1 MSQTFT
7 ITNLTSVFTATVVRN
22 GLTVTNTTSTLS
34 ISKINAGFT
43 ATLFQ
48 NVLTVNE
55 NTQTV
60 ININSQ
66 PASVFTGTVVD
77 QVVNVSQTAFAV
89 TATNAVSTVTVAQN
103 LNPVSITYNPTIVQY
118 LYAGQPVYTTS
129 SVTFRQLTLGNTST
143 FRFPADDGFNG
154 AILITDGAGQLYWG
168 GGGGGGGGLVTW
180 NLNSD
185 LTTNGFKIKSNSTAV
200 DLTILGGLGQI
211 KLDTTSTRILHTGTG
226 ELLFTSGA
234 ATELTNSTTKLSLDT
249 RASLTVNSSTYLQIA
264 TTGTVIKSGTIT
276 FTSTNV
282 IIGASLASSHS
293 VRGDLD
299 IAGDV
304 NLSAD
309 GDLNSR
315 DLVAS
320 RNVIAKLGNIDN
332 LGVNTLTNTTQ
343 GFIDVPPLRFAS
355 GGILYGPNTLS
366 TSQISMSGPLYTND
380 YQIKSNN
387 SVGTLDLTQGSSRIR
402 LANVTGNTIDIRSQQ
417 IDITST
423 GTSTISVGDL
433 TITSGG
439 EIDVYAPKVS
449 TNIFKAGYWFEFA
462 DGTTTSTNNRN
473 LDSLSDVQI
482 TSPTVGQILKWDG
495 TRWYNGTDASSGT
508 GSQVLSIIAGPG
520 ISVNNPSGDVTITNT
535 GIRSVTASNGL
546 AVSVSSSTASFTIG
560 NLPIQRSGANAGVL
574 VDTSTYGT
582 TKLSLDYNEVFNNI
596 QAGYG
601 IRLDRNVGGNG
612 TLVITS
618 TATDLSS
625 DLLTNG
631 YNINGGANAL
641 TIKAGLTNVGITTA
655 TERWS
660 RIYMPQSQPM
670 QLFSDYGITIDSPDD
685 TVIQITSPFTVSH
698 RNGAS
703 RISTDGQGL
712 TRFNDTIIAMTATT
726 RIVMNKSFI
735 QSDRVVLQSDSG
747 IGKLIITDTTTTVEG
762 RVINLASTST
772 VKIGSD
778 LYNSKVAVQTIVN
791 YNDTGAP
798 TFSRGIQFADL
809 SVQTT
814 AYQGFLNFGILG
826 APATNP
832 QDFFLQLTTIDFGT
846 IDQPS
851 AFAYDAGTLE

>member
-1 MSQTFT
+1 
-7 ITNLTSVFTATVVRN
+7 VFTATVIRN

-60 ININSQ
+60 VNINTQ
-66 PASVFTGTVVD
+66 PASVFTGTVID
-77 QVVNVSQTAFAV
+77 QTVNVSQIAFAV

-103 LNPVSITYNPTIVQY
+103 LSPVSITYNPTIVNH
-118 LYAGQPVYTTS
+118 LFDGQPVYTTS
-129 SVTFRQLTLGNTST
+129 SVQFKQLTLGNTST
-143 FRFPADDGFNG
+143 FTFPADDGFNG

-185 LTTNGFKIKSNSTAV
+185 LVTNGFKIKSNSTAV
-200 DLTILGGLGQI
+200 DLTILGGMGQI
-211 KLDTTSTRILHTGTG
+211 KLDTTSTRISHTGTG
-226 ELLFTSGA
+226 QIIISA
-234 ATELTNSTTKLSLDT
+234 PTTTLISNTINQGD
-249 RASLTVNSSTYLQIA
+249 LTVNGNLYI
-264 TTGTVIKSGTIT
+264 SGGINSIV
-276 FTSTNV
+276 TSTN
-282 IIGASLASSHS
+282 
-293 VRGDLD
+293 DLY
-299 IAGDV
+299 V
-304 NLSAD
+304 
-309 GDLNSR
+309 R
-315 DLVAS
+315 DLFG
-320 RNVIAKLGNIDN
+320 RNI
-332 LGVNTLTNTTQ
+332 T
-343 GFIDVPPLRFAS
+343 AS
-355 GGILYGPNTLS
+355 GGISAASVGANSFYASGDLSAAVVTGRSSVATPSITAPSGTLS
-366 TSQISMSGPLYTND
+366 VPTLRFPDGSELYSAYTATIILSTTTIDLSGPLYTNNN
-380 YQIKSNN
+380 QIKSNN
-387 SVGTLDLTQGSSRIR
+387 SVGTLDLTQGLSRIR
-402 LANVTGNTIDIRSQQ
+402 LSNTGTDSTIDIRSQK
-417 IDITST
+417 IDIVSS
-423 GTSTISVGDL
+423 GTATLTAADDL
-433 TITSGG
+433 TLTAADSLTLNSSGKLTINAG
-439 EIDVYAPKVS
+439 PEIDINTTRVN
-449 TNIFKAGYWFEFA
+449 TNIFRAGYWFEFA

-482 TSPTVGQILKWDG
+482 TNPTFGQVLKYDG
-495 TRWYNGTDASSGT
+495 TRWYNGSDSGDGTTSSG
-508 GSQVLSIIAGPG
+508 VDSIIAGPG
-520 ISVNNPSGDVTITNT
+520 ISVNSAYGDVTITNT
-535 GIRSVTASNGL
+535 GIRTVTASNGL

-601 IRLDRNVGGNG
+601 IRLDRNFGGNG

-655 TERWS
+655 TERIS

-670 QLFSDYGITIDSPDD
+670 QLFSDYGITIDTPDD
-685 TVIQITSPFTVSH
+685 TVVQILSPFTVSH
-698 RNGAS
+698 RNGDS
-703 RISTDGQGL
+703 RISTDAQGL

-832 QDFFLQLTTIDFGT
+832 QDFFLQLTAIDFGT
-846 IDQPS
+846 ITQPS